1 MTNYN
6 DGKWHGW
13 AGSQVSPVHG
23 LTSVDVLFDDGS
35 CLGVSHTSQSIKWSH
50 IGKGLK
56 IVAFCVTK
64 EYKEPREYWLWP
76 NIHGYRA
83 KSALAA
89 PFEGAIHVREV
100 VE

>member
-13 AGSQVSPVHG
+13 NSGVMPVNG
-23 LTSVDVLFDDGS
+23 RSLVDVVFRCQGYKES
-35 CLGVSHTSQSIKWSH
+35 RTAISWSWH
-50 IGKGLK
+50 CPEEPI
-56 IVAFCVTK
+56 IAFCVTK

-76 NIHGYRA
+76 NIHGNLVP
-83 KSALAA
+83 LAA